1 MKRRDFLKVSAAGAA
16 ATAIASPAIAQSSPE
31 IKWRMTSSFPK
42 SLDTIYGGAEYF
54 AKYVAEMTDNKF
66 QIQVFAAG
74 EIVPGLQALD
84 ATSNGTVEMC
94 HTVSY
99 YYVGKDPT
107 FAIYASV
114 PFGLNARMQNS
125 WWYQG
130 GGMELGN
137 EFFKKYDVIGFPCG
151 NTGTQMGGW
160 FRKEI
165 KTVADL
171 SGLKFRIGGIAGQV
185 LQKVGVVPQ
194 QLAGGDIYPALEKGT
209 IDAAEWVGPYD
220 DEKLGFQKVAKYY
233 YYPGFWEGGPTVHA
247 FCNLEK
253 WNSLPKNYQAIVAN
267 ACAECQHLDGRAL
280 RHAEPLG
287 VEASGRRRHPAS
299 SLHQRSA
306 GSLPEGDQR
315 IVGRDLRQ
323 EPRFQEV
330 DRCDAGLSFRPVSLV
345 AGCRIHLRQLHDPL
359 AHARLITR
367 ERSKSVSRR
376 QEPGLGGGRAFCVAR
391 RQLAMEIRNRMFH
404 AGVKPH
410 HEG

>member
-1 MKRRDFLKVSAAGAA
+1 MRKTAVPKQMLQEIRETPQQGDVLMKRRDFLKVSATGAA
-16 ATAIASPAIAQSSPE
+16 VAAVASPAIAQSSPE

-42 SLDTIYGGAEYF
+42 SLDTIFGGAAEIS
-54 AKYVAEMTDNKF
+54 KYVAEMTDNKF

-84 ATSNGTVEMC
+84 ATSNGTIEMS
-94 HTVSY
+94 HTASY

-114 PFGLNARMQNS
+114 PFGLNARQQNS

-137 EFFKKYDVIGFPCG
+137 EFFKKFGVIGFHAG

-185 LQKVGVVPQ
+185 LQKVGVIPQ
-194 QLAGGDIYPALEKGT
+194 QIAGGDIYPALEKGT

-233 YYPGFWEGGPTVHA
+233 YYPGFWEGGTAVHA

-253 WNSLPKNYQAIVAN
+253 WNSLPKNYQATLTS
-267 ACAECQHLDGRAL
+267 ACAQANSWMAARYDMQNPSAL
-280 RHAEPLG
+280 KR
-287 VEASGRRRHPAS
+287 
-299 SLHQRSA
+299 
-306 GSLPEGDQR
+306 
-315 IVGRDLRQ
+315 
-323 EPRFQEV
+323 
-330 DRCDAGLSFRPVSLV
+330 LV
-345 AGCRIHLRQLHDPL
+345 AGGTQLRPFTNEVLEACLKATNELWGEISAKNADFKKSIDAMQAYRSDQYLWWQVAEYTFDSFMI
-359 AHARLITR
+359 RSRTR
-367 ERSKSVSRR
+367 
-376 QEPGLGGGRAFCVAR
+376 G
-391 RQLAMEIRNRMFH
+391 
-404 AGVKPH
+404 
-410 HEG
+410 

>member
-1 MKRRDFLKVSAAGAA
+1 
-16 ATAIASPAIAQSSPE
+16 
-31 IKWRMTSSFPK
+31 MTSSFPK

-54 AKYVAEMTDNKF
+54 AKQVAEMTDNKF

-74 EIVPGLQALD
+74 EVVPGLQALD
-84 ATSNGTVEMC
+84 ATSNGTVEMS

-114 PFGLNARMQNS
+114 PFGLNARQQNS

-137 EFFKKYDVIGFPCG
+137 EFFKKFGVIGFPCG

-194 QLAGGDIYPALEKGT
+194 QIAGGDIYPALEKGT

-220 DEKLGFQKVAKYY
+220 DEKLGFVKVAKYY
-233 YYPGFWEGGPTVHA
+233 YYPGWWEGTGQGHNVI
-247 FCNLEK
+247 NLEK
-253 WNSLPKNYQAIVAN
+253 WNSLSKQYQAALTTASLDTFTWVTGKYDYVKPPALKRLVAAGALLRPFPQEVLENCYN
-267 ACAECQHLDGRAL
+267 AANEIYADLSKSN
-280 RHAEPLG
+280 RHFG
-287 VEASGRRRHPAS
+287 KMHS
-299 SLHQRSA
+299 SLSA
-306 GSLPEGDQR
+306 YRNESLAWMQVAE
-315 IVGRDLRQ
+315 
-323 EPRFQEV
+323 
-330 DRCDAGLSFRPVSLV
+330 LSYDSFMMRM
-345 AGCRIHLRQLHDPL
+345 R
-359 AHARLITR
+359 TR
-367 ERSKSVSRR
+367 T
-376 QEPGLGGGRAFCVAR
+376 
-391 RQLAMEIRNRMFH
+391 
-404 AGVKPH
+404 
-410 HEG
+410 

>member
-16 ATAIASPAIAQSSPE
+16 ATAVASPAIAQSSPE
-31 IKWRMTSSFPK
+31 IKWRLTSSFPK
-42 SLDTIYGGAEYF
+42 SLDTIYGGAEQLS
-54 AKYVAEMTDNKF
+54 KYVAEMTDNKF

-84 ATSNGTVEMC
+84 STSNGTVEMC

-114 PFGLNARMQNS
+114 PFGLNARQNNS

-130 GGMELGN
+130 GGEQLGN
-137 EFFKKYDVIGFPCG
+137 EFFKKFNVIGFPCG

-171 SGLKFRIGGIAGQV
+171 SGLKMRIGGIAGQV

-220 DEKLGFQKVAKYY
+220 DEKLGFAKVAQVLLL
-233 YYPGFWEGGPTVHA
+233 PGFLGRRPDGPRLRQSRKVECA
-247 FCNLEK
+247 AEE
-253 WNSLPKNYQAIVAN
+253 LPGDSRQCHGAR
-267 ACAECQHLDGRAL
+267 QHLDDRAL
-280 RHAEPLG
+280 RHAEPG
-287 VEASGRRRHPAS
+287 RAEASGRRRHAAA
-299 SLHQRSA
+299 SLHQRGA
-306 GSLPEGDQR
+306 GSLPEVDQR
-315 IVGRDLRQ
+315 VVGENSRART
-323 EPRFQEV
+323 PTSRSRST
-330 DRCDAGLSFRPVSLV
+330 RCRPTAPTSI
-345 AGCRIHLRQLHDPL
+345 C
-359 AHARLITR
+359 
-367 ERSKSVSRR
+367 
-376 QEPGLGGGRAFCVAR
+376 GGRWPNTPTTAS
-391 RQLAMEIRNRMFH
+391 
-404 AGVKPH
+404 
-410 HEG
+410 